1 MDRTTILWALVA
13 FFGASVGFR
22 AVQQATSGSP
32 VLVTVGL
39 EIVLLAVIVVAI
51 VAIVRRQS

>member
-1 MDRTTILWALVA
+1 
-13 FFGASVGFR
+13 
-22 AVQQATSGSP
+22 

-51 VAIVRRQS
+51 VAIVRRQG